1 MLLYFMLTTI
11 LCITALAFE
20 TIICNC
26 DNPSAKEH
34 LRTNDENCPSLLKPT
49 QKEVDYMLWT
59 NRRAGIKFQ
68 ASICGKWMKIN
79 HITTDFFGQ
88 QIIVPE
94 TVALETSLAE
104 CTIMAKTK
112 RCNDIQMNLADDKW
126 THTPDPPTIGSW
138 FSTVSPYVINCMMEE
153 TRLIRQGADDIIE
166 TPLGKA
172 NVSDGVHTHNHLT
185 IIWDITVA
193 TAFDNTQDSSAVEK
207 ALSSKHR
214 LQELFASK
222 TKNSNWHSILNQK
235 ADASQLP
242 VATKTNLSHEES
254 DYELPQRETTTL
266 SNTSKNNTVT
276 ALEQILNT
284 QVGLAAHV
292 QFVRDKLTEQEN
304 DILRIVRNTQC
315 ELVRT
320 KRALATSAAQYD
332 GWLAASILQL
342 PECMNLQAQ
351 GETVLLKQCRA
362 IRITFTTETTSCGPQ
377 PRFKNFTIATNGW
390 ELAPYSP
397 CYWRDHYVN
406 FNGRHHVY
414 RNNTWKKAEATLLQ
428 PERDLPTSF
437 RYDDDNTHDY
447 EPQANPA
454 YDGITTSHMNIIA
467 DLAAAMAEQS
477 MKTGIN
483 SSTAMRNIIVTAEE
497 KPGITSYMS
506 WWETFKIIMFFI
518 GLAIISTIAF
528 KILRWF
534 GVFKMIWSCCCTL
547 KNLNKT
553 THRRNR
559 RREVMD
565 ISEPIDMKQYLP
577 PLLQTQV

>member
-193 TAFDNTQDSSAVEK
+193 TAFDNTPRLVSIIGDEHLFISIPHLDDDS
-207 ALSSKHR
+207 
-214 LQELFASK
+214 
-222 TKNSNWHSILNQK
+222 
-235 ADASQLP
+235 
-242 VATKTNLSHEES
+242 EES

-292 QFVRDKLTEQEN
+292 Q
-304 DILRIVRNTQC
+304 IVRNTQC

-497 KPGITSYMS
+497 KTGITSYMS

>member
-1 MLLYFMLTTI
+1 
-11 LCITALAFE
+11 
-20 TIICNC
+20 
-26 DNPSAKEH
+26 
-34 LRTNDENCPSLLKPT
+34 
-49 QKEVDYMLWT
+49 MLWT

-68 ASICGKWMKIN
+68 ASICRRWMKIN

-94 TVALETSLAE
+94 TVALETSLTE
-104 CTIMAKTK
+104 YTIMAETK
-112 RCNDIQMNLADDKW
+112 RCNDVQMNLTDDKW
-126 THTPDPPTIGSW
+126 TYTTDPSTIGSW
-138 FSTVSPYVINCMMEE
+138 FSTVSLYVINCMMEE
-153 TRLIRQGADDIIE
+153 TRLIRQGEDDIIE

-172 NVSDGVHTHNHLT
+172 KFSDGIHTHNHLT

-193 TAFDNTQDSSAVEK
+193 AAFDNTP
-207 ALSSKHR
+207 R
-214 LQELFASK
+214 L
-222 TKNSNWHSILNQK
+222 K

-242 VATKTNLSHEES
+242 VAIKTNHLVIGDEHLFFSIPHLDDDSEES
-254 DYELPQRETTTL
+254 DYEPPQRETTTL

-284 QVGLAAHV
+284 QVGSAAHV

-362 IRITFTTETTSCGPQ
+362 IRITFATETTSCGPQ
-377 PRFKNFTIATNGW
+377 PRFKIFTIATNGW

-397 CYWRDHYVN
+397 CYWRDHFVN

-414 RNNTWKKAEATLLQ
+414 RNGTWKKAEATLLQ

-467 DLAAAMAEQS
+467 DLAAAMTEQS

-497 KPGITSYMS
+497 KTGITSYMS

-553 THRRNR
+553 NHRRNR
-559 RREVMD
+559 LREVMD
-565 ISEPIDMKQYLP
+565 ISEAIDMKQYLP
-577 PLLQTQV
+577 PLLQSQV

>member
-193 TAFDNTQDSSAVEK
+193 TAFDNTPRLVSSGEGALIKTSTPGTFRLEDEKQQLAFHIKPEGRCLTTACRHKNESFTVIGDEHLFISIPHLDDDS
-207 ALSSKHR
+207 
-214 LQELFASK
+214 
-222 TKNSNWHSILNQK
+222 
-235 ADASQLP
+235 
-242 VATKTNLSHEES
+242 EES

-266 SNTSKNNTVT
+266 YQTPAK
-276 ALEQILNT
+276 IT
-284 QVGLAAHV
+284 Q
-292 QFVRDKLTEQEN
+292 
-304 DILRIVRNTQC
+304 IVRNTQC

-497 KPGITSYMS
+497 KTGITSYMS

>member
-1 MLLYFMLTTI
+1 MLLYFMLPTI
-11 LCITALAFE
+11 LCTTALAFE
-20 TIICNC
+20 TIIFNC

-34 LRTNDENCPSLLKPT
+34 LRTNDENCPSLLKPK

-59 NRRAGIKFQ
+59 NRRAGIEFQ
-68 ASICGKWMKIN
+68 ASICGRWMKIN
-79 HITTDFFGQ
+79 HITTDFFTQ
-88 QIIVPE
+88 KIIVPE
-94 TVALETSLAE
+94 TVAL
-104 CTIMAKTK
+104 
-112 RCNDIQMNLADDKW
+112 
-126 THTPDPPTIGSW
+126 
-138 FSTVSPYVINCMMEE
+138 
-153 TRLIRQGADDIIE
+153 LIRQVEDDIFK

-172 NVSDGVHTHNHLT
+172 KVSDGIHTHNHLT

-193 TAFDNTQDSSAVEK
+193 AAFDKTPRLVSSGEGAIIKTSTPGIFHLEDEKQQLAFHIKPEGRCLTTACRHKNESFKVIGDEHLFISIPHLDDDS
-207 ALSSKHR
+207 
-214 LQELFASK
+214 
-222 TKNSNWHSILNQK
+222 
-235 ADASQLP
+235 
-242 VATKTNLSHEES
+242 EES
-254 DYELPQRETTTL
+254 DYEPPQRETTTL

-284 QVGLAAHV
+284 QVGLTAHV

-304 DILRIVRNTQC
+304 DIPRIVRNTQC

-351 GETVLLKQCRA
+351 GETVLLKQCRS
-362 IRITFTTETTSCGPQ
+362 IRITFATETTSCGPQ
-377 PRFKNFTIATNGW
+377 PRFKNFTIATNGL

-414 RNNTWKKAEATLLQ
+414 RNGTWKKAEANLLQ

-497 KPGITSYMS
+497 KTGITSYMS

-518 GLAIISTIAF
+518 GLAIICAIAF

-534 GVFKMIWSCCCTL
+534 GVFKMISTP
-547 KNLNKT
+547 
-553 THRRNR
+553 
-559 RREVMD
+559 
-565 ISEPIDMKQYLP
+565 PIEETDVEK
-577 PLLQTQV
+577 